1 MSTRGIEPAT
11 VGIEDSVFATEGL
24 CYAGES
30 MCNLD
35 QLSDPC
41 TQNLIKLEKMTSRFP
56 HPEGERIIISMFSL
70 SGVLSVRHLL
80 NGLISGIDGFA
91 HKIAATHLTN

>member
-56 HPEGERIIISMFSL
+56 HPEGEQIIISMFSL